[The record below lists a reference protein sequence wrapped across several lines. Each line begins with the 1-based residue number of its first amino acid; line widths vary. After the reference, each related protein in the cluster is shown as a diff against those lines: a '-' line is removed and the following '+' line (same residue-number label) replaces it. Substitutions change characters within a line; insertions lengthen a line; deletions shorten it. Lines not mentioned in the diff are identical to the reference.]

1 MQPDLDLL
9 NFRIPT
15 HMKKQ
20 FQETCQSRNQ
30 QMTSVL
36 NAFIAD
42 FIIEY
47 QRHDEDQATFPLD
60 FFSDDETRLQEDWP
74 HDEQTEENRS

>member
-1 MQPDLDLL
+1 MQTDLDLL

-36 NAFIAD
+36 NQFIAD
-42 FIIEY
+42 FINE
-47 QRHDEDQATFPLD
+47 QQPTENEATLPLD
-60 FFSDDETRLQEDWP
+60 FFSDLEPRL
-74 HDEQTEENRS
+74 

>member
-1 MQPDLDLL
+1 MQTDLDLL

-36 NAFIAD
+36 NQFIAD
-42 FIIEY
+42 YIVEH
-47 QRHDEDQATFPLD
+47 QPTENEATLPLD
-60 FFSDDETRLQEDWP
+60 FFSDLEPRL
-74 HDEQTEENRS
+74 

>member
-1 MQPDLDLL
+1 MQTELDLL

-20 FQETCQSRNQ
+20 FIETCRSRNQ

-36 NAFIAD
+36 NQFVAD
-42 FIIEY
+42 FIVEH
-47 QRHDEDQATFPLD
+47 QSTDDHATPPLD
-60 FFSDDETRLQEDWP
+60 FFSDAEPRL
-74 HDEQTEENRS
+74 

>member
-1 MQPDLDLL
+1 MQIELDLL

-15 HMKKQ
+15 NMKKQ
-20 FQETCQSRNQ
+20 FIETCRSRNQ

-42 FIIEY
+42 FIVEH
-47 QRHDEDQATFPLD
+47 QPAEDHETLPLE
-60 FFSDDETRLQEDWP
+60 FIS
-74 HDEQTEENRS
+74 NA